1 MNFFKSKNTLLENM
15 TFMALMS
22 AINVIVSLLISF
34 VFYLAIILVLI
45 LPLTSILVGLYCK
58 KRYYPLYIICTLLL
72 CFLVTMYDPL
82 NTLFYVFPA
91 LISGFVLSFLIR
103 LNVPAVYLVVA
114 SSLINLGF
122 NYLFIPVIRF
132 FYGQDVLLTL
142 QSLLGLASYQNFYI
156 LVPTLLF
163 IFSFLQ
169 SLLSIL
175 IIKDELKKFNY
186 PINNDDRF
194 LYINV
199 ILVVLF
205 TILKIVFSFYF
216 VDFAYLMMALS
227 IIFFGDYF
235 YKRVIKK
242 PKLYIISTAIL
253 LFINIFIFLS
263 TYQFMDKTKS
273 FLTIDCFTLLIIIDY
288 FINYKLLTRRKKDKI
303 KA

>member
-34 VFYLAIILVLI
+34 IFYLAIILVLI

-103 LNVPAVYLVVA
+103 VNIPAVYLVVA

-142 QSLLGLASYQNFYI
+142 QTLLGLANYNNFYI
-156 LVPTLLF
+156 LVPTLLY

-169 SLLSIL
+169 SLLSLL

-186 PINNDDRF
+186 PISNDDRF
-194 LYINV
+194 LYLDIV
-199 ILVVLF
+199 LMILF
-205 TILKIVFSFYF
+205 ATLKIVFSFYF
-216 VDFAYLMMALS
+216 VDFAYLMMILS

-235 YKRVIKK
+235 YKRAIKK
-242 PKLYIISTAIL
+242 PKFYIISVAVL
-253 LFINIFIFLS
+253 LFINIFIFLC

-273 FLTIDCFTLLIIIDY
+273 FLSIDCFTLLALVDY
-288 FINYKLLTRRKKDKI
+288 FINYKLLIRRKKDKI
-303 KA
+303 ET

>member
-103 LNVPAVYLVVA
+103 LNVPAVYLVAA

-132 FYGQDVLLTL
+132 FYGQDVLLIL

-163 IFSFLQ
+163 LFSFLQ

-216 VDFAYLMMALS
+216 VDLAYLMMALS